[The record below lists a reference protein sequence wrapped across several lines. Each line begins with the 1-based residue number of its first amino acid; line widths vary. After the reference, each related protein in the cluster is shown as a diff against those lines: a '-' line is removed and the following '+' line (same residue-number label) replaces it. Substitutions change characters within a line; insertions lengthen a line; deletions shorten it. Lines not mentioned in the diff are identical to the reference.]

1 MQTRGVLV
9 DYRAVN
15 TAMSACA
22 KAQQWS
28 MVLKLYDQVREWLC
42 ECMCVCLCVCVCE
55 CVCMRARTDKKRKI
69 KCTSHSYV
77 ALSSY
82 SSMTSF
88 GPFHLDDLSLHLS
101 LSSVPFFFY
110 HYATSSI
117 LFPLPSSYTH
127 LPTSLFLPPYLHCT
141 LADANS
147 HRSSICS

>member
-1 MQTRGVLV
+1 M
-9 DYRAVN
+9 Y
-15 TAMSACA
+15 AC
-22 KAQQWS
+22 
-28 MVLKLYDQVREWLC
+28 VCV
-42 ECMCVCLCVCVCE
+42 CVCLCE

-127 LPTSLFLPPYLHCT
+127 LPTSSSPPSSFLTLHPPPHLIIPTSLPPLYTCRCQQSQVKHLFLISSLTSKHYKRLAKPKMPPKQ
-141 LADANS
+141 
-147 HRSSICS
+147 RR